1 LLGDANLPVAV
12 LTCKGLTRAEL
23 ARLRYARHHPL
34 GIAGADPIQR
44 FAGDDVE
51 IPGLGVHRRRSAHRQ
66 TDDFLDQ
73 RPGYRIGFVTADAS
87 ATEDNVIKPHLFG
100 ILPDYS

>member
-1 LLGDANLPVAV
+1 MLGDANLPVAM

-23 ARLRYARHHPL
+23 ARLRYACHHPL
-34 GIAGADPIQR
+34 GIACADPIQR

-73 RPGYRIGFVTADAS
+73 RLGYRIGFVTADAS